1 MNTNLIEVIDNIQ
14 MESDNAVLESMF
26 EYYNKAF
33 MIMESCD
40 EEVLDNFNIIQ
51 EGFGDDVSKEA
62 KSMGKDQ
69 GKVMKVI
76 TAIPRLIIAF
86 VKTMISRIQKMF
98 KKSEVVQTAIDKLPP
113 ARKRTFFNFVNM
125 DMDTL
130 KKGLLAGA
138 VIGGT
143 AAGIK
148 HKDDIKKG
156 VSNISE
162 KIKNRKNNK
171 DDGDTDAEE
180 NGDTTSSEDSS
191 EEKPKK
197 SNTTMPD
204 ISDDVQEPD
213 IDAIKNAINC
223 RKNYEDSCMYNK
235 KKLFSFKND
244 HYVTT
249 STLHKAIANDVDLV
263 VNCFND
269 VMNSNTENAIKKI
282 DELKSHADT
291 RFELYNKKHN
301 LINFIEENRFNDLDT
316 SLDLLQ
322 KAMKNIQDANV
333 QYTGTPE
340 QYKMITNYSVLG
352 RMITDIFQKS
362 NVLCDEFSTAY
373 AIFFDALEKLS
384 KIPESVSEKVMDMA
398 KNPEKYNA
406 YYEKHPNVAKAIQT
420 LFKDSDNPDK
430 SKPKH
435 KEMN

>member
-1 MNTNLIEVIDNIQ
+1 MNTNLIEAIDNIQ

-62 KSMGKDQ
+62 KSMGKGQ
-69 GKVMKVI
+69 GKVMKAI

-113 ARKRTFFNFVNM
+113 AKKKTFFNFVNM

-162 KIKNRKNNK
+162 KIKNHKNNK
-171 DDGDTDAEE
+171 DDGED
-180 NGDTTSSEDSS
+180 DTTPTEDETPSS

-197 SNTTMPD
+197 SNVTMPD
-204 ISDDVQEPD
+204 ITDAQEPD
-213 IDAIKNAINC
+213 IDAIKNAIKC
-223 RKNYEDSCMYNK
+223 RKNYEDSCMYSK
-235 KKLFSFKND
+235 KKLFSFKDD

-249 STLHKAIANDVDLV
+249 STLHKAITNDVDLV

-269 VMNSNTENAIKKI
+269 VMNSNPENAIKKI
-282 DELKSHADT
+282 DELKNHADT

-301 LINFIEENRFNDLDT
+301 LVNFIEENRFNDLDT

-322 KAMKNIQDANV
+322 KAMKSIQDTNV

-352 RMITDIFQKS
+352 RMITDVFQKS
-362 NVLCDEFSTAY
+362 NVLCNEFSTAY

-384 KIPESVSEKVMDMA
+384 KIPASVSEQVMDMA

-406 YYEKHPNVAKAIQT
+406 YYEKHPNVAKTIQT
-420 LFKDSDNPDK
+420 LFKDSDNLKMEKAISKAVNK
-430 SKPKH
+430 S
-435 KEMN
+435 

>member
-1 MNTNLIEVIDNIQ
+1 MNTNLIEAIDNIQ

-40 EEVLDNFNIIQ
+40 EEVLDNFNVIQ

-62 KSMGKDQ
+62 KSMGKGQ
-69 GKVMKVI
+69 GKVMKAI

-98 KKSEVVQTAIDKLPP
+98 KKSEVVQNAIDKLPP
-113 ARKRTFFNFVNM
+113 ARKKTFFNFVNM

-171 DDGDTDAEE
+171 DDEE
-180 NGDTTSSEDSS
+180 DDTTPTDETPSS
-191 EEKPKK
+191 EEKPKE
-197 SNTTMPD
+197 SNVTMPD
-204 ISDDVQEPD
+204 ITDAQEPD

-235 KKLFSFKND
+235 KKLFSFKDD

-249 STLHKAIANDVDLV
+249 STVHKAITNDVDLV

-269 VMNSNTENAIKKI
+269 VMNSNPENAIKKI

-301 LINFIEENRFNDLDT
+301 LVNFIEENRFNDLDT

-322 KAMKNIQDANV
+322 KAMKSIQDANV

-352 RMITDIFQKS
+352 RMITDVFQKS
-362 NVLCDEFSTAY
+362 NVLCNEFSTAY
-373 AIFFDALEKLS
+373 SIFFDALEKLS
-384 KIPESVSEKVMDMA
+384 KVPESVSEQVMDMA

-406 YYEKHPNVAKAIQT
+406 YYEKHPNVAKTIQT

-430 SKPKH
+430 SKLKH
-435 KEMN
+435 KELNA